1 MVVAGDV
8 GIGTTSPSQKLD
20 VLGNALLSGTS
31 GYKYLYF
38 NVSTESITARGAK
51 IGKNYDSTFDL
62 GIWASTHS
70 AGNGAATVFYRDLT
84 TESMRIDSAGNLGI
98 GTTSPTQKLDVA
110 GSILASGNVTA
121 YSDIRVKDNVESIT
135 DAIEKLSQIRG
146 VTYTRTDLEDKE
158 RKYAGVIAQEIEQV
172 LPEAVFDNG
181 KVKAV
186 DYNATIALLIEAV
199 KEQQGQINELKL
211 TIEQLKGN

>member
-1 MVVAGDV
+1 M
-8 GIGTTSPSQKLD
+8 
-20 VLGNALLSGTS
+20 
-31 GYKYLYF
+31 F
-38 NVSTESITARGAK
+38 NLHRLHI
-51 IGKNYDSTFDL
+51 
-62 GIWASTHS
+62 
-70 AGNGAATVFYRDLT
+70 
-84 TESMRIDSAGNLGI
+84 
-98 GTTSPTQKLDVA
+98 
-110 GSILASGNVTA
+110 
-121 YSDIRVKDNVESIT
+121 
-135 DAIEKLSQIRG
+135 IRG

-199 KEQQGQINELKL
+199 KQQQGQINELKL